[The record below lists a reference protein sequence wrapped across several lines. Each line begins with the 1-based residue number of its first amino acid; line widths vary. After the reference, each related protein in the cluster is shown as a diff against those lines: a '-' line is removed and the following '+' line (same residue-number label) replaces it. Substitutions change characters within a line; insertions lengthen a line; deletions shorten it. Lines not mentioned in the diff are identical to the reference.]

1 MKKKISSFIRVK
13 FFFFCDFCWDV
24 CHHCRPFFFVIHIF
38 LIHKNG
44 PVSRWLIH
52 LLAHWFCS
60 LDPHHYQISS
70 SSSSSSYSAHL
81 DTFRNFFSQFF
92 TNIKKS
98 FGFPKWLI
106 IIFFCIQKMMRS
118 TYTYTR
124 PDTTMMIPAFCI
136 VDQWKLNF
144 SNFFFLKMF

>member
-1 MKKKISSFIRVK
+1 MK

-60 LDPHHYQISS
+60 LDPHHYQMSS
-70 SSSSSSYSAHL
+70 SSSAHL

-92 TNIKKS
+92 INTKKS

-106 IIFFCIQKMMRS
+106 IIFFVSRKWCGPHTHGQ
-118 TYTYTR
+118 TR
-124 PDTTMMIPAFCI
+124 RWWFRLFILLTNENWIFPI
-136 VDQWKLNF
+136 
-144 SNFFFLKMF
+144 FFFLKMF